1 MNYSDKEQLSVSN
14 QSDSILENTF
24 EQFQHLLSEGRKD
37 DAYALGREYHEWIVD
52 LDNQELLFFNIE
64 DFKEMLT

>member
-24 EQFQHLLSEGRKD
+24 EQFQQLLSEGRKD